1 MVVTNEIL
9 NVGTDSAL
17 LNGEFL
23 SGGGI
28 ETTWGLCY
36 NTSGNP
42 TREENS
48 IEVLDTIFSKK
59 INGLQKLTT
68 YYVRSWATNE
78 LGTSY
83 GEEFEFKT
91 TDESGTFVD
100 FRDDHV
106 YRWVKIGEQ
115 VWMAENLAYLA
126 FLTDPTI
133 TPTLDSNIY
142 VYGYMGTNISEA
154 MKTENYK
161 TYGALYSW
169 KMATKYCPSGWHLP
183 DTTEWN
189 ELIDFLGGEKI
200 AGGKMKDRG
209 TVHWSE
215 PNVGATNE
223 SGFSAI
229 GAGMFAYEWN
239 GFREMRE
246 SSNYWQ
252 STDFNV
258 SGTPMYFINN
268 TENNIYISAITL
280 KKPGYSVRC
289 IQD

>member
-36 NTSGNP
+36 NTSGKP

-78 LGTSY
+78 LGTCY

-100 FRDDHV
+100 FRDDQV

-115 VWMAENLAYLA
+115 VWMAENLAYLP
-126 FLTDPTI
+126 FLSDPI
-133 TPTLDSNIY
+133 NNPTEDSNIW
-142 VYGYMGTNISEA
+142 VSGYDGINIEEA
-154 MKTENYK
+154 KQTEFYK

-183 DTTEWN
+183 DTSEWN
-189 ELIDFLGGEKI
+189 ELIDFLGGEEI
-200 AGGKMKDRG
+200 AGGKMKERG
-209 TVHWSE
+209 TVLWSE

-223 SGFSAI
+223 SGFTALPA
-229 GAGMFAYEWN
+229 GAFWPYQGGGIDLNYLAVFWHSIDSHDDYNTDYQISDGNTKIHLVGSHKKAG
-239 GFREMRE
+239 GF
-246 SSNYWQ
+246 
-252 STDFNV
+252 
-258 SGTPMYFINN
+258 
-268 TENNIYISAITL
+268 
-280 KKPGYSVRC
+280 SVRC